1 MLHQKQWT
9 DGPAQK
15 KHKLNKA
22 LVKGSGPGAKDFHRS
37 FFVFGVAQGSKER
50 IALMELHFYF
60 ISFVDAPQ
68 LYLYSYL
75 ELYFFYLYFQRQMP
89 HLYFS

>member
-1 MLHQKQWT
+1 M
-9 DGPAQK
+9 
-15 KHKLNKA
+15 
-22 LVKGSGPGAKDFHRS
+22 VKGSGPGAKDFHRS